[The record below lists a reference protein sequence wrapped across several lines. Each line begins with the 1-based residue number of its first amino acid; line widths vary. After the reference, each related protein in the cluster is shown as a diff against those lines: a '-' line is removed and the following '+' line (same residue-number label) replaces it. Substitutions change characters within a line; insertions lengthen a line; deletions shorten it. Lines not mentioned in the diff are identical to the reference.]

1 MDEYTEFLQKYFPYS
16 NLSDSNKRDLYNLVC
31 ENNIMSEACF
41 NCMDTDKGNLHT
53 DKMMYYLRYKDG
65 VNKLLIYIPL
75 NDEIGIYACMRYA
88 IEQFLKFIYSI
99 YLTTTTEHIN
109 RTSYRHIKEEIKLM
123 TNMPDDVKRKVKG
136 LYTYYAK
143 YSNNIHDK
151 RVEYEHELTFL
162 SDLLKEENKFGDS
175 VSDLRNI
182 IYCGY
187 DILVS
192 IFDISYEQLNLS
204 SRMQLAKIKP
214 SKRQKKILSLLNYES

>member
-1 MDEYTEFLQKYFPYS
+1 
-16 NLSDSNKRDLYNLVC
+16 
-31 ENNIMSEACF
+31 
-41 NCMDTDKGNLHT
+41 
-53 DKMMYYLRYKDG
+53 
-65 VNKLLIYIPL
+65 
-75 NDEIGIYACMRYA
+75 
-88 IEQFLKFIYSI
+88 
-99 YLTTTTEHIN
+99 
-109 RTSYRHIKEEIKLM
+109 M